1 MVASSLKQK
10 NFLSYLAEK
19 LAEDDVQRTGYVAK
33 RLAEKFSINQEEV
46 RKAILEAEIEYF
58 ELQRRSNNG

>member
-1 MVASSLKQK
+1 MKASSLKQK
-10 NFLSYLAEK
+10 SFLGYLAEK
-19 LAEDDVQRTGYVAK
+19 LAEDDVRRSIYVAK

-46 RKAILEAEIEYF
+46 RRAILEAEIEYF